1 MPTKPLPKPASKTA
15 LNKKYQFLAI
25 ETKGRLDI
33 TTEKGRDNIDLLQT
47 YYNAFSNLYGAI
59 ILSDAWYLFKMAEE
73 DITKKRHI
81 IKKDFYAFSEVA
93 RYEDHDYFVLEID
106 ELYEEEKSN
115 GAATR
120 FIFNKKLYSKG
131 YARSADYYWL
141 AEEQYKHPLRIL
153 NSEELLSWAQPG
165 FLWCSNEGAA
175 LKQFIESL
183 IVDSKSET
191 VDINGEKIAGKR
203 LKDFIFWHKTDTDFY
218 KYITRAWEKKAFEE
232 QQNVVESEKI
242 LSSIERYINIP
253 IGYIDFNDKLKYI
266 FDDLE
271 EVGVRITE
279 LQLKTFV
286 KLFMDFSNNS
296 RRWPLSG
303 WKPIELHSPYTSDA
317 KPAIS
322 FGKNMQKAFDD
333 GTLNKNEIIEGIKK
347 LGLSVIE

>member
-33 TTEKGRDNIDLLQT
+33 STEKGRDNIDLLQK
-47 YYNAFSNLYGAI
+47 YYKAFSNLYGAI

-81 IKKDFYAFSEVA
+81 IKKDFFAFSEVA
-93 RYEDHDYFVLEID
+93 RYENHDYFVLEID
-106 ELYEEEKSN
+106 ELYEEEKRG

-120 FIFNKKLYSKG
+120 FILNKTLYSKG
-131 YARSADYYWL
+131 YARFADYYWL

-183 IVDSKSET
+183 MVDNKSEN

-203 LKDFIFWHKTDTDFY
+203 LKEFIFWHKTETDFY

-232 QQNVVESEKI
+232 QQNIVESEKI
-242 LSSIERYINIP
+242 LKSIERYINIP
-253 IGYIDFNDKLKYI
+253 ISY
-266 FDDLE
+266 FDVSDNLHFILNDLE
-271 EVGVRITE
+271 EVGIRITE
-279 LQLKTFV
+279 LQLKTFL

-303 WKPIELHSPYTSDA
+303 WKPIELPIPYNGDA

-322 FGKNMQKAFDD
+322 FGKNMQNAFDD
-333 GTLNKNEIIEGIKK
+333 GTLNKEEIIEGIKK